1 MKITKNF
8 KMLIAMGLI
17 AFFTYNFIFF
27 VLCGFEDH
35 TATFWVSWIFM
46 MVAFAPLAVTW
57 GTLKRQGMVIR
68 DWLFGYPIFNHSVI
82 YIIAAFVLSTVFVI
96 FEEDVE
102 WIWAFSAQIVLTAV
116 YSILA
121 ISCFLSK
128 AIVEDIG
135 NKVVVNASAMKML
148 RVKADMLVQKCEDPE
163 LKELCK
169 KFAEEVKYSDPMS
182 NEVLYEIEQEL
193 KVVVSECD
201 NMISC
206 QNYEAASALC
216 KRAHNLLLER
226 NKICKTTKKH

>member
-46 MVAFAPLAVTW
+46 MVAFGSLAVTW
-57 GTLKRQGMVIR
+57 GILKRQGMVIR

-82 YIIAAFVLSTVFVI
+82 YIIAAFVLSTFFVI
-96 FEEDVE
+96 LEDDIK
-102 WIWAFSAQIVLTAV
+102 WIWAFSAQIVLAAC

-128 AIVEDIG
+128 STIEEVG
-135 NKVVVNASAMKML
+135 NKVVVNTTAMKML
-148 RVKADMLVQKCEDPE
+148 RIKADMLVQKCEDSE

-182 NEVLYEIEQEL
+182 NEALYEIEQEL

-201 NMISC
+201 NMIMN

-226 NKICKTTKKH
+226 NKICKATKKH